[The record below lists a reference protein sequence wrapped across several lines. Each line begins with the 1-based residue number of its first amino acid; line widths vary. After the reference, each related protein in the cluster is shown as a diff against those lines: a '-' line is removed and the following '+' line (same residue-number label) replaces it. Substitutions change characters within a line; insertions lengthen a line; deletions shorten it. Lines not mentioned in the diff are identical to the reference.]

1 MNLFKQIVCFSL
13 VIIIGSFN
21 LLAVENSASE
31 IIQKHVAK
39 IIESAEF
46 KSQVAEMIG
55 SPSLIKVSVTYS
67 NDDDHSG
74 SVLERFKFF
83 KGKINLLRT
92 FVAGLFTSACGYRGI
107 ISLIEG
113 GRRIYPLAEYC
124 YGPSH
129 PQPFL
134 LPTCGELAS
143 PLMLRL
149 VIGFLLITLAAKFGV
164 VFVNDICYLHKH
176 VVAPSL
182 KTNNIKE
189 SYHKQSMIVDD
200 TGRISCLKNYL

>member
-1 MNLFKQIVCFSL
+1 MNLFKQIVCYSL
-13 VIIIGSFN
+13 VITIGSFN

-31 IIQKHVAK
+31 IIQKHVAE
-39 IIESAEF
+39 IIES
-46 KSQVAEMIG
+46 
-55 SPSLIKVSVTYS
+55 PSSIKVSVTYS
-67 NDDDHSG
+67 NNDDHSG

-92 FVAGLFTSACGYRGI
+92 FVAGLFTCACGYRGI
-107 ISLIEG
+107 INLIEG

-124 YGPSH
+124 YGLSH
-129 PQPFL
+129 PQQFF
-134 LPTCGELAS
+134 LPTCGELVS

-149 VIGFLLITLAAKFGV
+149 VLGVLLITLAAKFGV

-182 KTNNIKE
+182 KTNDIKE
-189 SYHKQSMIVDD
+189 SYNKESVIREESHV
-200 TGRISCLKNYL
+200 